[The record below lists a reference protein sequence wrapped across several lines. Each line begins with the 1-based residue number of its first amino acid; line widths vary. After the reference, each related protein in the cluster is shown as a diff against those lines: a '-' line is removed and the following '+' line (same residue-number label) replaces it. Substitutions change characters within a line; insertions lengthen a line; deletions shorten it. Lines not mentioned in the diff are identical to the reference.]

1 MSDSPLSIA
10 ASITGLL
17 TFVAAVMAGFYAHAL
32 GLRDAVDTQ
41 AEISS
46 ALDKIYLLETET
58 DMLNN
63 AYLASLI
70 RQPDRKYGTGDFK
83 YFQGLYVQSLERMR
97 VMDRELRTSAELVTK
112 GDGYGRI
119 SRVKRKAAWMASRAR
134 IQRDIDERKTESIR
148 IFQIQLAMLSA
159 VKDNKV
165 SIDDLKDGSSVFGQ
179 LKGSIL
185 KETLRSMELS
195 SQCTVDTQKNIANG
209 SAMEV
214 SGTKTPTGLS
224 RKTSISSKRKSWYSL
239 SSRKSED
246 CKPSTFE
253 QTSLCNQTEIPKD
266 RKTTPPHATREL
278 QPSTHKTTSNNPIT
292 IIVTS
297 PTSDTNTQP
306 DSCSISSTS
315 SHSSCPSLKSTSSF
329 DPSLLMPPFPP
340 TPLKYD
346 IPKSNEAPEVK
357 KWLIVCM
364 NRKADTLPRKLVFRM
379 MEIYGI
385 KKEELDPTMWGKLQQ
400 GVVDEGVVLSVD
412 VDVEDMN
419 KNKNEDKGNIEG
431 EKQEPEKE
439 KKKEEINTVDKSGS
453 PRISFYSRGKRGR
466 KDISSEHH
474 HPNNPIPTKRHS
486 YPNSISKPNNNN
498 INKNHTTITT
508 IKNINPPPKPL
519 TTNPRIWQNPS
530 SRARNWPTTT
540 PNNNSNH
547 HHHNMMNMHHN
558 AAFSFPPYAH
568 TNPHAK
574 RPSTQHGKQ
583 NRYGK
588 MTKRKMGVCPPSS
601 RRGSMVSLG
610 RIPECEE

>member
-1 MSDSPLSIA
+1 
-10 ASITGLL
+10 
-17 TFVAAVMAGFYAHAL
+17 
-32 GLRDAVDTQ
+32 
-41 AEISS
+41 
-46 ALDKIYLLETET
+46 
-58 DMLNN
+58 
-63 AYLASLI
+63 
-70 RQPDRKYGTGDFK
+70 
-83 YFQGLYVQSLERMR
+83 
-97 VMDRELRTSAELVTK
+97 
-112 GDGYGRI
+112 
-119 SRVKRKAAWMASRAR
+119 
-134 IQRDIDERKTESIR
+134 
-148 IFQIQLAMLSA
+148 
-159 VKDNKV
+159 
-165 SIDDLKDGSSVFGQ
+165 
-179 LKGSIL
+179 
-185 KETLRSMELS
+185 
-195 SQCTVDTQKNIANG
+195 
-209 SAMEV
+209 
-214 SGTKTPTGLS
+214 
-224 RKTSISSKRKSWYSL
+224 
-239 SSRKSED
+239 
-246 CKPSTFE
+246 
-253 QTSLCNQTEIPKD
+253 
-266 RKTTPPHATREL
+266 
-278 QPSTHKTTSNNPIT
+278 
-292 IIVTS
+292 
-297 PTSDTNTQP
+297 
-306 DSCSISSTS
+306 
-315 SHSSCPSLKSTSSF
+315 
-329 DPSLLMPPFPP
+329 MPPFPP

-412 VDVEDMN
+412 VDVEGMN

-498 INKNHTTITT
+498 NNKNHTTVTT